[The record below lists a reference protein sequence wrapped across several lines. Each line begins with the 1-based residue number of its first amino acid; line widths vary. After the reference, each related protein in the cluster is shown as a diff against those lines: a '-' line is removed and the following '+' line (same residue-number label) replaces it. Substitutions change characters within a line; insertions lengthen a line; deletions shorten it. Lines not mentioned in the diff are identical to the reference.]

1 MGQRGGCRPRVSGG
15 GFRVKRMRGGWR
27 RLLLACGLLLA
38 VPLAARAQAPEART
52 WRLAVLASTTVSLE
66 VTRAS
71 MLPELARLGF
81 VEGRN
86 LAVSMRHGPVAEQ
99 AALVREALRENPDVI
114 FTTGNDITHAVQSQ
128 TRSVPVIFF
137 GTDPIGQ
144 GFAESLARPGG
155 NVTGVSILAGEL
167 DGKRLDMLHQALPER
182 RRVAALMLASA
193 PDRPASEREMRRAAA
208 GLGLELRLF
217 DVASAAGF
225 PAAFAAM
232 RQARVEAL
240 LVMATPQFF
249 GDAPVLARLAR
260 EAGLPTICEWAAM
273 AGSGCLLGFGPDI
286 ADLRRRSANLIA
298 QVLRGARP
306 GEIPIEQPTRFS
318 LGVNLATAQALG
330 LTLPPAVM
338 AQADEVFD

>member
-167 DGKRLDMLHQALPER
+167 DGKRLDMLHQALPNR
-182 RRVAALMLASA
+182 RRIAALMYAPSA
-193 PDRPASEREMRRAAA
+193 DRQASERDLRRAAA
-208 GLGLELRLF
+208 PLGLEVRLF
-217 DVASAAGF
+217 DVTTLEEL
-225 PAAFAAM
+225 PAAFRAM
-232 RQARVEAL
+232 REARAEAL
-240 LVMATPQFF
+240 LVMAAPQFF
-249 GDAPVLARLAR
+249 GIARRLAELAR
-260 EAGLPTICEWAAM
+260 EAGLPTICEWPLM
-273 AGSGCLLGFGPDI
+273 ASAGCLLGFGPDI
-286 ADLRRRSANLIA
+286 DDMTRRAASMAARI
-298 QVLRGARP
+298 LRGVPP
-306 GEIPIEQPTRFS
+306 GDIPIEQPTRFA
-318 LGVNLATAQALG
+318 LGVNLATAHALG